1 MNTTTLVFEKQTAAG
16 GRVRIWRYT
25 DGRFLLEYIKPD
37 GKATMVFCP
46 TFEEAMNLWC
56 HLEYGER
63 PSPPDGPKD
72 RAVEG

>member
-1 MNTTTLVFEKQTAAG
+1 MNTTALVFENQTASG

-46 TFEEAMNLWC
+46 TFEEALSLWC
-56 HLEYGER
+56 HLENGGR
-63 PSPPDGPKD
+63 PSLPDGPENLKD
-72 RAVEG
+72 GG